1 MKTIRKALVLLS
13 LFALS
18 YVLVSAA
25 TLPSAVLADE
35 TTTTTEPT
43 TTTTEPTTTTT
54 TSTSTTTSS
63 TTTTSTTTTIPPDTT
78 APTVGSVSP
87 TSVFQLKSVTFA
99 ATVFD
104 NVAVAGCNMSI
115 DGSAYQAA
123 VSNGVASVTLASGLA
138 KGSYSVYFRCWDAAG
153 NLGTGAAVTV
163 KSEVPQLSAAITL
176 DKKTYYPTD
185 SFNPRVKVTDPTGK
199 IVTDATVTGWLTSTS
214 KPGNTSLS
222 FFYST
227 LCDCYKAWYYFSEST
242 LPGDYT
248 LTVTAKAAAYE
259 SAVAAEKFS
268 VFKPALGMK
277 MSVDKA
283 EYYPGD
289 SVKLTIKFTDNI
301 GNPVDPSSISGEMRR
316 ADTGELVSLV
326 YPWMSSEGVYY
337 YTYYL
342 STSDVDRSYKFSI
355 SAKWKEQEAADSVTV
370 AVTRRGVNADLVLEK
385 NVLMPGDTLHGKIKV
400 FDKSGNAVSSAWV
413 SVELKDGQGN
423 LYKYLTAEYK
433 EGFYEI
439 EAWKAS
445 EWVTVGKYTLYATIK
460 IKEGE
465 SITVTKTLEIQKEKL
480 NVQVF
485 FDQSSY
491 SPGGRVYIKVLVTY
505 PNGSVVG
512 NAYIGGEIFPLGNWS
527 DAGVASPAT
536 GGIAS
541 IVGRIVEA
549 AKTLA
554 GRATEPVPA
563 TETKVPAV
571 VTSIGSEPT
580 ICRIYVHPEG
590 PLYYKGVWVQKYY
603 IDDSS
608 IPSWCPTG
616 TYALKLTVSV
626 PGYAETVVEK
636 EFNVALAK
644 LLLETGFKIDSNPS
658 AVNLY
663 IYAEVKDDRGGLVP
677 YANIRGYLHPLE
689 SVGCVKRV
697 TLSYDDFTRRYTTSA
712 YLQKYEC
719 PVGVYMLEITASQA
733 SYDTAKVEQSIP
745 INYTEDYRYSVVVP
759 PVVGAESPVCEEVSC
774 GPGCYQKICSTAKPA
789 EQCFE
794 EVMDKDCLRDCK
806 NKATATEE
814 SASKGTAAAFD
825 LDSCIAACTKK
836 IACLGSEVAS
846 ASNEEMMRKLEEIHK
861 EVGETKGAA
870 QTIIDMLSGLI
881 NALKSL
887 FGGAQFAQSSTA
899 ATTTT
904 ATAGNLTGG

>member
-1 MKTIRKALVLLS
+1 
-13 LFALS
+13 
-18 YVLVSAA
+18 
-25 TLPSAVLADE
+25 
-35 TTTTTEPT
+35 
-43 TTTTEPTTTTT
+43 
-54 TSTSTTTSS
+54 
-63 TTTTSTTTTIPPDTT
+63 
-78 APTVGSVSP
+78 
-87 TSVFQLKSVTFA
+87 
-99 ATVFD
+99 
-104 NVAVAGCNMSI
+104 MSI

-138 KGSYSVYFRCWDAAG
+138 TGSYSVYFRCWDAAG

-199 IVTDATVTGWLTSTS
+199 IVTDATVTGWLTSTA
-214 KPGNTSLS
+214 KPGNTGLS

-242 LPGDYT
+242 LPGEYT
-248 LTVTAKAAAYE
+248 LTVTAKVAAYE

-268 VFKPALGMK
+268 MLKPALGMK

-301 GNPVDPSSISGEMRR
+301 GNPVNPSSISGEMRR

-342 STSDVDRSYKFSI
+342 STSDVDMSYKFSI

-400 FDKSGNAVSSAWV
+400 FDKYGNAVSNAWV

-439 EAWKAS
+439 EAWKVS
-445 EWVTVGKYTLYATIK
+445 EWIAVGKYTLHATVNV
-460 IKEGE
+460 KEKAGE
-465 SITVTKTLEIQKEKL
+465 SIVIKKDLEIQKEKL

-527 DAGVASPAT
+527 DAGIASPAT

-554 GRATEPVPA
+554 GRATEAVPA

-571 VTSIGSEPT
+571 VTSVGSEPQ

-663 IYAEVKDDRGGLVP
+663 IYAEVKDDRGSIVP

-794 EVMDKDCLRDCK
+794 EVMDKDCLVDCK
-806 NKATATEE
+806 NKAAATEE

-836 IACLGSEVAS
+836 IACLGSGVAS

-861 EVGETKGAA
+861 EVSETKGAA

-881 NALKSL
+881 DALKSL
-887 FGGAQFAQSSTA
+887 FSGAQFAQPSIVT

-904 ATAGNLTGG
+904 TTGNPAGG

>member
-1 MKTIRKALVLLS
+1 
-13 LFALS
+13 
-18 YVLVSAA
+18 
-25 TLPSAVLADE
+25 
-35 TTTTTEPT
+35 
-43 TTTTEPTTTTT
+43 
-54 TSTSTTTSS
+54 
-63 TTTTSTTTTIPPDTT
+63 
-78 APTVGSVSP
+78 VSP
-87 TSVFQLKSVTFA
+87 TSVFQLKSVTFV

-104 NVAVAGCNMSI
+104 NVAVVGCNMSI
-115 DGSAYQAA
+115 DGSGYQAA

-185 SFNPRVKVTDPTGK
+185 DFNPRVKVTDPTGK
-199 IVTDATVTGWLTSTS
+199 IVTDATVTGWLTSTA
-214 KPGNTSLS
+214 KPGNTSIS
-222 FFYST
+222 FFYSA

-242 LPGDYT
+242 LPGEYT
-248 LTVTAKAAAYE
+248 LTVTAKAEAYE

-289 SVKLTIKFTDNI
+289 SVKLTIKFTDNV
-301 GNPVDPSSISGEMRR
+301 GNPVNPSSISGEMRR

-342 STSDVDRSYKFSI
+342 STSDVDMSYKFSI

-400 FDKSGNAVSSAWV
+400 FDKYGNAVSSAWV
-413 SVELKDGQGN
+413 SVELKDNQGN

-433 EGFYEI
+433 DGFYEI
-439 EAWKAS
+439 EAWKVS
-445 EWVTVGKYTLYATIK
+445 EWIAVGKYTLHATVNV
-460 IKEGE
+460 KEKAGE
-465 SITVTKTLEIQKEKL
+465 SIVIKKDLEIQKEKL

-527 DAGVASPAT
+527 DAGVANPTT

-554 GRATEPVPA
+554 GRATEAVPA
-563 TETKVPAV
+563 TEIKEPTV
-571 VTSIGSEPT
+571 VTPIGSEPQ

-590 PLYYKGVWVQKYY
+590 PLYYKRVWVQKYY

-616 TYALKLTVSV
+616 TYALKLTVGV

-663 IYAEVKDDRGGLVP
+663 IYAEVKDDRGGIVP
-677 YANIRGYLHPLE
+677 YANIQGYLHPLE
-689 SVGCVKRV
+689 TVGCVKRV

-733 SYDTAKVEQSIP
+733 SYDSAKVEQSIP
-745 INYTEDYRYSVVVP
+745 INYTEDYTYSVVVP
-759 PVVGAESPVCEEVSC
+759 PVVGTESPVCEEVSC
-774 GPGCYQKICSTAKPA
+774 GPGCYQKICNTTKPA

-794 EVMDKDCLRDCK
+794 EVMDKNCLIDCK
-806 NKATATEE
+806 SKATATEE

-836 IACLGSEVAS
+836 IACLGSGVAS

-861 EVGETKGAA
+861 EVSETKGAA

-881 NALKSL
+881 NMLKLL
-887 FGGAQFAQSSTA
+887 FGGTQFAQPSIVV

-904 ATAGNLTGG
+904 MTGS